1 MFTPVILPPHSS
13 PTRPPSDLVTVMPV
27 SDPPLIVPVL
37 PTLPIVPPEIVP
49 EPLLPPVPGS
59 STAVSV
65 PVNVPMFTPVIVP
78 DRKSTRL
85 HSSHT
90 VTSYA
95 VFGLQKIVPVLPT
108 LPIVPPHIVPS

>member
-59 STAVSV
+59 STDGKV
-65 PVNVPMFTPVIVP
+65 
-78 DRKSTRL
+78 TRL
-85 HSSHT
+85 DSRHT
-90 VTSYA
+90 VVTYA
-95 VFGLQKIVPVLPT
+95 APCLT
-108 LPIVPPHIVPS
+108 IVPPMVPVTVMPVSEPPLIVP